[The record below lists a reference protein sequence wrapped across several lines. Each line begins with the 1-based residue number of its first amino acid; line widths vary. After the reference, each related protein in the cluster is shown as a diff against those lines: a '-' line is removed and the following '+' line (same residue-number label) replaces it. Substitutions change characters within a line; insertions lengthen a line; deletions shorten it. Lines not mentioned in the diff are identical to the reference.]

1 MRAPSLDRYAGIVR
15 AVLLVDHGSRLAEA
29 NRIVEQIAERV
40 RRRLPD
46 HLVAIAHMEQGAPS
60 VEEAFDLLVERGA
73 THVVVHPYF
82 LAPGRHSSRDIPA
95 LAERAASRHPGL
107 RVRVGEPLGVH
118 DGVVEAVLA
127 RILEAGD

>member
-1 MRAPSLDRYAGIVR
+1 MR

-29 NRIVEQIAERV
+29 NAIVERIAERV
-40 RRRLPD
+40 RLRLPG

-60 VEEAFDLLVERGA
+60 VEEAFELLVGQGA
-73 THVVVHPYF
+73 TDVVVHPYF

-127 RILEAGD
+127 RIREAGG

>member
-1 MRAPSLDRYAGIVR
+1 MHAPCFDRYAGGVR

-29 NRIVEQIAERV
+29 NAILEQIAERV
-40 RRRLPD
+40 RLRLPD

-60 VEEAFDLLVERGA
+60 VEEAFELLVGQGA
-73 THVVVHPYF
+73 TDVVVHPYF

-95 LAERAASRHPGL
+95 LAERSASRHPGL
-107 RVRVGEPLGVH
+107 RVRVGKPLGVH

-127 RILEAGD
+127 RVREADG

>member
-1 MRAPSLDRYAGIVR
+1 MR

-29 NRIVEQIAERV
+29 NRIVERIAERV
-40 RRRLPD
+40 RRRLPG

-60 VEEAFDLLVERGA
+60 VEEAFDLLVDRGA

-95 LAERAASRHPGL
+95 RAERAASRPPGL

-127 RILEAGD
+127 RVREADD

>member
-1 MRAPSLDRYAGIVR
+1 MQTPSFDRYAGGVR

-29 NRIVEQIAERV
+29 NAIVERIAERV
-40 RRRLPD
+40 RLRLPE
-46 HLVAIAHMEQGAPS
+46 HLVAIAHMEQFPPG
-60 VEEAFDLLVERGA
+60 VEEAFERLVGQGA
-73 THVVVHPYF
+73 TDVVVHPYF

-107 RVRVGEPLGVH
+107 RVRVGKPLGVH

-127 RILEAGD
+127 RVREAGD